1 MKLKSTVYK
10 NAIEVQHVFFGTKV
24 EQDAWTQMLHDTHA
38 WGLPERTKLDS
49 PLSPLSNEEKAS
61 AISSKVVDGITEY
74 TFAKE
79 YEIIVEDI
87 TVAYEAEQ
95 LAIKTDREQRDL
107 DNADVKGML
116 TWIKDHPTRE
126 AKLKKILKVLIKET
140 LK

>member
-1 MKLKSTVYK
+1 MKYK
-10 NAIEVQHVFFGTKV
+10 IQIISYGQVWGDPFREVDEEGKLYIEKAALEGKWGRQ
-24 EQDAWTQMLHDTHA
+24 QRTQ
-38 WGLPERTKLDS
+38 LDS
-49 PLSPLSNEEKAS
+49 PLSPISDEEKAS
-61 AISSKVVDGITEY
+61 AISSKVIDGITEY

-87 TVAYEAEQ
+87 TAAYEAEQ

-107 DNADVKGML
+107 DNAEVKGML
-116 TWIKDHPTRE
+116 TWIKDHPTME